1 MSSRLKTAAILLLGL
16 KILLAAIF
24 PVFGD
29 EAYYFYWGTHF
40 AQGYY
45 DLPPMVGWWLWPFL
59 KLSPSEFWARLPNLM
74 VMAAISY
81 GLFDLIAGERDR
93 GEARAGAWLF
103 FFLPLPFLTVISFPD
118 VPLLFFS
125 FFSSLLFYRGIRSQK
140 AFFSLPLL
148 LAGALWGAAFLSKY
162 FAVFLLPA
170 FLVFAWPR
178 SKQRI
183 GGMLSFLA
191 GAAPAVIQHLQWNR
205 LHCWSNFVFN
215 LIVRQKV
222 PEGSPLRT
230 TGELVLFCLLVA
242 APVWIALLSSRR
254 PAPGPAGDLRR
265 FFFLLWW
272 IPLLFFGATALNGR
286 GQGLHWL
293 LFITPFFAGW
303 SAIRSGEAGA
313 LRAVRFSMGMSAIL
327 VGVLLTAFALP
338 RTVLSG
344 VFETRNHA
352 DFVIITSRGGFVSGF
367 ADRIKGASAFFT
379 DSYSISGLFDAEFR
393 KRDDSASLPPV
404 KAWLTGSRFG
414 RAFDWTVDWRS
425 LEGKTVSF
433 FKFGHGSA
441 AELGPFFLRIDAF
454 PLKYED
460 VDYTVFTGSGFKAK
474 EFWRTRVLPEIETFY
489 PAFLPGKCSIK
500 EAFGVD

>member
-1 MSSRLKTAAILLLGL
+1 MSSRLKTAALILIGL
-16 KILLAAIF
+16 KILLALVF

-29 EAYYFYWGTHF
+29 EAYYFYWGSHF

-59 KLSPSEFWARLPNLM
+59 KLTANPFWARIPNLL
-74 VMAAISY
+74 VAAAISF
-81 GLFDLIAGERDR
+81 GLFELISGERGR
-93 GEARAGAWLF
+93 EEARAGAWLF

-125 FFSSLLFYRGIRSQK
+125 FFASLLFYRALKSQRT
-140 AFFSLPLL
+140 FFSLSMI

-191 GAAPAVIQHLQWNR
+191 GAAPAVLQHLQWNR

-222 PEGSPLRT
+222 QEGPMLRT
-230 TGELVLFCLLVA
+230 TGELILFCLLVA
-242 APVWIALLSSRR
+242 APVWIALLSYRR
-254 PAPGPAGDLRR
+254 SGLSPTGDLKRYL
-265 FFFLLWW
+265 FLLWW
-272 IPLLFFGATALNGR
+272 VPLLFFGATALNGR

-303 SAIRSGEAGA
+303 SAIQFGERSAM
-313 LRAVRFSMGMSAIL
+313 RAVRFSMGMSAIL
-327 VGVLLTAFALP
+327 VSVLLAAFSFP
-338 RTVLSG
+338 REFLSG
-344 VFETRNHA
+344 VFQARNHT
-352 DFVIITSRGGFVSGF
+352 DFVIITSQGGFVSAF
-367 ADRIKGASAFFT
+367 ADRIKGTSAFFT
-379 DSYSISGLFDAEFR
+379 DSYSISSFFQVEFG
-393 KRDDSASLPPV
+393 KRGDSASLPPV

-414 RAFDWTVDWRS
+414 RAFDWT
-425 LEGKTVSF
+425 
-433 FKFGHGSA
+433 
-441 AELGPFFLRIDAF
+441 
-454 PLKYED
+454 
-460 VDYTVFTGSGFKAK
+460 
-474 EFWRTRVLPEIETFY
+474 
-489 PAFLPGKCSIK
+489 
-500 EAFGVD
+500 